1 MIKEI
6 IINMVR
12 EINEINKFSYNDNFK
27 ILIQFFKNLR
37 VLINF
42 N

>member
-6 IINMVR
+6 IINVER
-12 EINEINKFSYNDNFK
+12 EINEINKFLYKGNFEK
-27 ILIQFFKNLR
+27 LTQILKNSR
-37 VLINF
+37 TLINF